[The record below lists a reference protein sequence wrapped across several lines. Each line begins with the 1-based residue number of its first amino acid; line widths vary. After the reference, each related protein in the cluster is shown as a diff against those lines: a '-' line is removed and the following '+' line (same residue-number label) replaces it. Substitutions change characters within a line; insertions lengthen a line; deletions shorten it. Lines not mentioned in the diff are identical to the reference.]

1 MNLPNHIA
9 IIMDGNGRWGK
20 KNFNNRLIGHEKGI
34 KNIRNIVEF
43 CIKKKIHHLT
53 IYALSK
59 DNLKKRNKNEI
70 NNIFNLLKNYLQ
82 KNIYYF
88 KKYKIK
94 INFIGEI
101 QLLPISLRKILISCS
116 EELNKF
122 KSKLILNVAIN
133 YSSKT
138 EILNVVKML
147 IKNKKKINVS
157 NIEKYLFTASSNHPE
172 IIIRTGGYKRL
183 SDFLLWQAA
192 YSELF
197 FQNKLWPDFKVAD
210 LQNILKKFIKIKRNF
225 GK

>member
-20 KNFNNRLIGHEKGI
+20 KKFNNRLVGHEKGI
-34 KNIRNIVEF
+34 KNIKNIVEF
-43 CIKKKIHHLT
+43 CIKKKIPHLT

-59 DNLKKRNKNEI
+59 DNLKKRCNNEI
-70 NNIFNLLKNYLQ
+70 NNIFKLLKSYLHI
-82 KNIYYF
+82 NISYF

-94 INFIGEI
+94 LNFIGEI
-101 QLLPISLRKILISCS
+101 QSLPISIRKMLIQSVK
-116 EELNKF
+116 EHKKF
-122 KSKLILNVAIN
+122 KPKLTLNVAIN

-138 EILNVVKML
+138 EILNTVKML
-147 IKNKKKINVS
+147 LKYKKKINIS
-157 NIEKYLFTASSNHPE
+157 NVEKYLFTAASGHPE

-197 FQNKLWPDFKVAD
+197 FDKKLWPDFKVND
-210 LQNILKKFIKIKRNF
+210 LQNILKKFHKIKRNF